1 MIIQKVIIIDNIV
14 DIAEDFKDFIGTI
27 KMESDNDLEELN
39 DLEYQLIK
47 LKSSLDP
54 KSSQDDF
61 SDVNSPTNKKTRI
74 IKSSSNKRSTFV
86 TIDLNPIK

>member
-1 MIIQKVIIIDNIV
+1 
-14 DIAEDFKDFIGTI
+14 
-27 KMESDNDLEELN
+27 MESDNDLEELN

-61 SDVNSPTNKKTRI
+61 SI
-74 IKSSSNKRSTFV
+74 V
-86 TIDLNPIK
+86 TLQQIRRQE